1 MLKYQVQE
9 KANFR
14 VLLFRGAN
22 GASVG
27 DGVISIRYADYPA
40 PMHGPGRP
48 SNFGPASYESSN
60 IIIAL
65 AQTWDDTGGF
75 KALLLPALVTP

>member
-1 MLKYQVQE
+1 MLKYQAQE
-9 KANFR
+9 KANFW

-22 GASVG
+22 RASVG

-40 PMHGPGRP
+40 PMHGPGL
-48 SNFGPASYESSN
+48 SNFGPTSYESYN
-60 IIIAL
+60 IIAL
-65 AQTWDDTGGF
+65 TRNWEATGGF